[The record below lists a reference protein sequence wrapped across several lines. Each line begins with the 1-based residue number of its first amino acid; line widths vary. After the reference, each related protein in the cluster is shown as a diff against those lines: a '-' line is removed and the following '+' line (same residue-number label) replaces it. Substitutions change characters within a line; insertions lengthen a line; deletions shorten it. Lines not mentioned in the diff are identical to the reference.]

1 MRRLV
6 LVLFLLDGC
15 SHERPQAAINVTVK
29 DTPGTIA
36 TLTLAAE
43 SVGGYVSETRVWR
56 DGDQTNAVVTL
67 RVPADKVA
75 ATVAVVRAIAE
86 RVEGETM
93 RYNRKHE

>member
-1 MRRLV
+1 M
-6 LVLFLLDGC
+6 
-15 SHERPQAAINVTVK
+15 
-29 DTPGTIA
+29 
-36 TLTLAAE
+36 
-43 SVGGYVSETRVWR
+43 GGYVSETRVWR